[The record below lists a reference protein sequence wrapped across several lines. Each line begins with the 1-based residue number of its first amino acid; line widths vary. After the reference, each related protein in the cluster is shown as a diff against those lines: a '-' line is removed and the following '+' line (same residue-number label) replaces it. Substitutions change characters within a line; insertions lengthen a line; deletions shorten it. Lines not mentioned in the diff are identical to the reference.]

1 MFANKITIPH
11 WKSYIFD
18 KATPAQHQDSKMKIV
33 IILITQSNVSVCTFL
48 IGKYIQSAYLQKYY
62 KLIFYNI
69 T

>member
-33 IILITQSNVSVCTFL
+33 IILITNQMFL
-48 IGKYIQSAYLQKYY
+48 SAHFL
-62 KLIFYNI
+62 LENIFNQPI
-69 T
+69 CRNTTN